1 MAKYIPFVSL
11 VFGVAA
17 GTTAAND
24 ATPVMLEVSS
34 GTVAFEVGT
43 NVPGVEVK
51 GKTNAVTA
59 HIQINSTAEGVLV
72 QRMDALVP
80 VRTLSTGMKVRDEHM
95 RKYVFTTADGQMP
108 DILFSASEGV
118 CTRTGPSHDLS
129 CRVPGALEIRGTS
142 HPVEITV
149 AAKEEKS
156 ARAFHATGSTTVKL
170 TDFHIEAPSQLG
182 VKTSNEVKL
191 RFDFTA
197 KQKDG
202 TFAALTDGK

>member
-1 MAKYIPFVSL
+1 MTKFTPFAAL
-11 VFGVAA
+11 VFSVAA
-17 GTTAAND
+17 GAAPAND
-24 ATPVMLEVSS
+24 ATPLLLEVSS
-34 GTVAFEVGT
+34 GTVAFEVAT

-59 HIQINSTAEGVLV
+59 HIEINSTAEGVLV
-72 QRMDALVP
+72 QRMEALVP
-80 VRTLSTGMKVRDEHM
+80 VRTLSTGMKLRDEHM
-95 RKYVFTTADGQMP
+95 QKYVFTTANGQIP
-108 DILFSASEGV
+108 DIVFSASEGV
-118 CTRTGPSHDLS
+118 CTRTAPSHDLS
-129 CRVPGALEIRGTS
+129 CRVPGSLEIRGTS

-149 AAKEEKS
+149 AAKEEKG

-182 VKTSNEVKL
+182 VKTSNEVKV